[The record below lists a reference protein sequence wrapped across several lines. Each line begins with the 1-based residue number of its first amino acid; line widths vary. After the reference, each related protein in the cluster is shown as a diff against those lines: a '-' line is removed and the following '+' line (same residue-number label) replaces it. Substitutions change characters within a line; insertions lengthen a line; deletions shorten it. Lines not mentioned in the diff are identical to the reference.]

1 MIPINLEKDPKTTL
15 RIVTLISATGIGT
28 FMSSVDATI
37 TTISLPVIRDKLGV
51 EMHLVQWVILTYLL
65 TLIAFTTIFGDFGDR
80 FGNKRVFQ
88 IGLFIFSIGSLLC
101 SLSNTLTFLILS
113 RTLQALGAAATLA
126 NCTALITK
134 FTTTEN
140 RGTAIGL
147 NTLIVALGVTLGPII
162 GGLLTD
168 KWGWPSI
175 FLINVPLGILG
186 LIWVQL
192 AIPSTPPSSYD
203 KKGDV
208 LGSISFVL
216 FMFTSIGSL
225 TFFVETNLHNNIMWG
240 FIALSVAIP
249 TFIVFV
255 WWEKRVKNPAIDFK
269 MFKNRKY
276 AYGILVSILAYVG
289 LSVLLF
295 QLPFYLQFKDGM
307 NLTATETGL
316 VILGAP
322 LAMAVV
328 GPISGK
334 LSNKIDARII
344 ATIGLIGIAIALGF
358 FSIVLKSE
366 LPMWMFYL
374 TSVIIG
380 ASLGAF
386 ISPNSNSVM
395 TSAPKEKL
403 GVASGLLN
411 ISAQV
416 GFTLGTALSTAV
428 LSVSLIVFQKNNG
441 GELMDVVNYIPSL
454 KVVFWVFVVMVILA
468 AAISYLRGPRDKN
481 ALY

>member
-1 MIPINLEKDPKTTL
+1 MIPINLEKEPKTTL

-28 FMSSVDATI
+28 FMSSADATI
-37 TTISLPVIRDKLGV
+37 TTISLPVIKNELGV

-101 SLSNTLTFLILS
+101 SLSNTLLFLILS

-134 FTTTEN
+134 FTSTEN

-147 NTLIVALGVTLGPII
+147 NTLIVALGITLGPII

-192 AIPSTPPSSYD
+192 AIPSTPSSYD

-216 FMFTSIGSL
+216 FMFSSIGSL

-249 TFIVFV
+249 AFIVFL
-255 WWEKRVKNPAIDFK
+255 WWEKRVEHPAIDFK
-269 MFKNRKY
+269 MFKNRKF

-289 LSVLLF
+289 LNVLLF

-307 NLTATETGL
+307 NLTVTETGL

-344 ATIGLIGIAIALGF
+344 ATVGLIGIAVALGF
-358 FSIVLKSE
+358 FSIVLKPE

-374 TSVIIG
+374 ISVIIG

-428 LSVSLIVFQKNNG
+428 LSVSLILFQKNNG

-454 KVVFWVFVVMVILA
+454 KVVFWVFVVMILLA